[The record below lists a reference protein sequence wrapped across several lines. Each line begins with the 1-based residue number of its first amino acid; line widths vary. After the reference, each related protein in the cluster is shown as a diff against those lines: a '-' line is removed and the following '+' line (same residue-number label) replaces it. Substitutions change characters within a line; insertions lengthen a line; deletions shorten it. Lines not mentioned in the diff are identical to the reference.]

1 MAGSGWNI
9 NNRNGPYTARLLD
22 PVTGTD
28 TNVPLSKDLF
38 CVGQNQLPNGNIL
51 LTGGTATYENDINN
65 CDGRWHGATYTF
77 ELDVATGTLV
87 EQAPMKTG
95 RWYPTQV
102 TLPNGRVIVV
112 SGMDN
117 FGAYN
122 YLAEVYDPVTKSWSI
137 SFDPFPLI
145 RIVLDTTQP
154 VQEPEHHASE
164 ALTKALHLG
173 FHCTQGCFLCL
184 VD

>member
-1 MAGSGWNI
+1 MQSSTSTVAIHTALTRTGKIFYMAGSGWNV

-51 LTGGTATYENDINN
+51 LTGGTAVYENDINN

-102 TLPNGRVIVV
+102 TLPDGRVIVV

-117 FGAYN
+117 FG
-122 YLAEVYDPVTKSWSI
+122 
-137 SFDPFPLI
+137 
-145 RIVLDTTQP
+145 VLQ
-154 VQEPEHHASE
+154 
-164 ALTKALHLG
+164 LLG
-173 FHCTQGCFLCL
+173 RGL
-184 VD
+184 